1 MRDTIFK
8 KRVFR
13 ERVFLECLFERGV
26 YLRKEVC

>member
-13 ERVFLECLFERGV
+13 ERVFLECLFERGI

>member
-8 KRVFR
+8 KRIFK
-13 ERVFLECLFERGV
+13 ERVFFECLFERGV